1 MLDPGMDIR
10 LSGNI
15 ILFINEM
22 NPCSLQNDKSG
33 VKEIVL
39 RELRSERSS
48 MY

>member
-22 NPCSLQNDKSG
+22 DPCSLQNNKNE
-33 VKEIVL
+33 VKEI
-39 RELRSERSS
+39 ELRSERSS